1 MAQVIDYEYIE
12 EISTLDALRNLA
24 SDTTNWYSQ
33 ELPWVNTFL
42 INAEA
47 QAYNFPEGW
56 EWIAGW
62 STNVSWSSSAYNS
75 ISWSS
80 WKIYLPDW
88 TEISISSWSA
98 SLSATTYIYVDQ
110 QDWSVYYTTSAADS
124 VGENKI
130 LLCVASPTSSWKSAA
145 YQAFWTGDQS
155 TFITASNI
163 AANTITGN
171 EIQANSITST
181 EIHSWAITSSKID
194 AWAVTASKIDVSQ
207 LSAIS
212 ANLWSI
218 TAWDITW
225 VTITAG
231 STSGAAIKLYP
242 SSSSTGRLE
251 YYYGGN
257 SVGYIVGWTVNWLW
271 AIRVDASM
279 FWMSSWTMVAW
290 GKLKIPVWTDLYN

>member
-1 MAQVIDYEYIE
+1 MEVVDYEYIE
-12 EISTLDALRNLA
+12 EVSTLEALRNLA
-24 SDTTNWYSQ
+24 SDTTNWYAQ
-33 ELPWVNTFL
+33 DLPWVNTFL
-42 INAEA
+42 INAAA
-47 QAYNFPEGW
+47 QAYNFPEGAK
-56 EWIAGW
+56 WIAWW

-80 WKIYLPDW
+80 WKIFLPDW
-88 TEISISSWSA
+88 TEIDITAGSA

-130 LLCVASPTSSWKSAA
+130 LLCVASPTASWKSCAF
-145 YQAFWTGDQS
+145 QAFGNGDQS

-181 EIHSWAITSSKID
+181 EIHSWAITTSKLD

-212 ANLWSI
+212 ANLWTI
-218 TAWDITW
+218 TAWDITGTT
-225 VTITAG
+225 VTAG
-231 STSGAAIKLYP
+231 STSGTAIKLNP
-242 SSSSTGRLE
+242 DNKRIE
-251 YYYGGN
+251 FYYWWTM
-257 SVGYIVGWTVNWLW
+257 VGYIAGWSVDWNGGIL
-271 AIRVDASM
+271 IDASFAGM
-279 FWMSSWTMVAW
+279 TGRDTFDLYNA
-290 GKLKIPVWTDLYN
+290 KLRIPVWNNLYS

>member
-1 MAQVIDYEYIE
+1 MTTIWYNDIENVLISLTDPNTWGATYEV
-12 EISTLDALRNLA
+12 
-24 SDTTNWYSQ
+24 
-33 ELPWVNTFL
+33 PWVSSPK
-42 INAEA
+42 INGSTSIYNVEA
-47 QAYNFPEGW
+47 SGTG
-56 EWIAGW
+56 IAWW

-171 EIQANSITST
+171 EIQSNSITST
-181 EIHSWAITSSKID
+181 EIHSWAITTSKLD

-218 TAWDITW
+218 TAGDITGT
-225 VTITAG
+225 TITAG
-231 STSGAAIKLYP
+231 KTSSWWIKLYP
-242 SSSSTGRLE
+242 YSTNAWRIE
-251 YYYGGN
+251 FYYSWDMVWYMQGL
-257 SVGYIVGWTVNWLW
+257 SWWVWW
-271 AIRVDASM
+271 AIAVSGDYFYLDSTVLCVD
-279 FWMSSWTMVAW
+279 
-290 GKLKIPVWTDLYN
+290 KLRIPVWTNLYD

>member
-1 MAQVIDYEYIE
+1 MEVVDYEYIE
-12 EISTLDALRNLA
+12 EVSTLEALRNLA

-42 INAEA
+42 INAAA
-47 QAYNFPEGW
+47 QAYNFPEW
-56 EWIAGW
+56 WKWIAWW
-62 STNVSWSSSAYNS
+62 STNVSWSSSSYNS

-80 WKIYLPDW
+80 WKIFLPDW

-130 LLCVASPTSSWKSAA
+130 LLCVASPTASWKSCAF
-145 YQAFWTGDQS
+145 QAFGNGDQS

-171 EIQANSITST
+171 EIQANTITAT
-181 EIHSWAITSSKID
+181 QIQSWAITSSKID

-212 ANLWSI
+212 ADLWSI
-218 TAWDITW
+218 TAWDITGT
-225 VTITAG
+225 TITAG
-231 STSGAAIKLYP
+231 STSWTAIVLNP
-242 SSSSTGRLE
+242 NQNRIDF
-251 YYYGGN
+251 YYGWSYVGYMAWASVDGN
-257 SVGYIVGWTVNWLW
+257 SAILLNADYVGMVGRDTL
-271 AIRVDASM
+271 
-279 FWMSSWTMVAW
+279 
-290 GKLKIPVWTDLYN
+290 DLYNAKLRIPVGSNLYW